1 MDEVEEFCLRVL
13 GAREPAADAAARA
26 RAESGGD
33 DRIALLRA
41 AVLECRERG
50 DRRDRDGLAE
60 DDEIAGGST
69 GLAAAV
75 ARELADGTARLPER
89 QREALALREL
99 LGLSY
104 ERIAR
109 VLGID
114 HAAVAPLLARARLR
128 LRAER
133 RGGASGSE
141 QEARCEHRERAL
153 RILASRQDSE
163 PVSTEDDEWV
173 LAHMAECPLCETA
186 HPAMLE
192 ASVCYRAWPRE

>member
-1 MDEVEEFCLRVL
+1 MDDVEEFCLRVL
-13 GAREPAADAAARA
+13 GARELAADAAVRA

-41 AVLECRERG
+41 AVLECRELG
-50 DRRDRDGLAE
+50 DRRDEDRLAE

-69 GLAAAV
+69 RLAAAV
-75 ARELADGTARLPER
+75 ARELAESTARLPDR
-89 QREALALREL
+89 QREALVLREL
-99 LGLSY
+99 LRLSY
-104 ERIAR
+104 EQIAQ

-114 HAAVAPLLARARLR
+114 EAAVAPLLARARMR

-133 RGGASGSE
+133 RGGGIE
-141 QEARCEHRERAL
+141 QGVRCEDRERAL

-163 PVSTEDDEWV
+163 PVSAEDDEWV
-173 LAHMAECPLCETA
+173 LAHMAGCPSCETA
-186 HPAMLE
+186 HAAMLE